1 MITTELHAEQ
11 RQARL
16 VASYLVPAV
25 IWATVMVG
33 IWCQHNTQR
42 PPGELLTVMVA
53 ALVGSVGLTHLA
65 RILAPNAQ
73 PGVNQQV

>member
-25 IWATVMVG
+25 IWA
-33 IWCQHNTQR
+33 
-42 PPGELLTVMVA
+42 TVMVA